1 MMLAN
6 GTLQI
11 TNASASTYAC
21 TIDPREKKYTLHA
34 HGSCAIPADGP
45 AFSIPVTS
53 AAAAA
58 APQCSTADD
67 TTTAAVRFSVVD
79 PSATQGQQI
88 WLVGGIPQLGDWDP
102 ARAVLLPP
110 DDAAGDNGAYEVT
123 VDIPA
128 GYGFEYKYI
137 VQDVGGGETWECC
150 ENRVGSVA
158 EGACGD
164 VSVGNAPDYFRGGGY
179 PVEQ

>member
-1 MMLAN
+1 M
-6 GTLQI
+6 
-11 TNASASTYAC
+11 
-21 TIDPREKKYTLHA
+21 
-34 HGSCAIPADGP
+34 
-45 AFSIPVTS
+45 
-53 AAAAA
+53 
-58 APQCSTADD
+58 PQCAADD
-67 TTTAAVRFSVVD
+67 TTAAAKFSVVD

-88 WLVGGIPQLGDWDP
+88 WLVGGIPQLGNWDP
-102 ARAVLLPP
+102 EQAVLLSPTT
-110 DDAAGDNGAYEVT
+110 GDGGAFSVT

-137 VQDVGGGETWECC
+137 VQDVDGGETWECC

-179 PVEQ
+179 PVES